1 MNGCGTLLSLSL
13 SLCFWLDCRKPI
25 LSGIQ
30 LFRVWKNIFLSA
42 LSFFQ
47 TCIVLVLIYRL
58 CDKYFLSFF
67 LNKLTFV
74 YLVNVY
80 LEGKRILKIES
91 TQAVLF
97 LRKTAWLTDSSQ
109 LKVQASITER
119 FQNGKKGKQKKY
131 VEEEKRH
138 FEREKNI
145 FFELHQTLQ
154 SVSPSTLVV
163 AKF

>member
-1 MNGCGTLLSLSL
+1 MKKLNVTTCMNGCGTLLSLSL

-97 LRKTAWLTDSSQ
+97 CAKLHDWLTLLNS
-109 LKVQASITER
+109 KFKQASQR
-119 FQNGKKGKQKKY
+119 GFKMVKK
-131 VEEEKRH
+131 ENKR
-138 FEREKNI
+138 N
-145 FFELHQTLQ
+145 T
-154 SVSPSTLVV
+154 
-163 AKF
+163 

>member
-1 MNGCGTLLSLSL
+1 LHEWMWHRTL

-47 TCIVLVLIYRL
+47 TCIVRVLIYRL

-97 LRKTAWLTDSSQ
+97 CAKLHDWLTLLNS
-109 LKVQASITER
+109 KFKQASQR
-119 FQNGKKGKQKKY
+119 GFKMVKK
-131 VEEEKRH
+131 ENKR
-138 FEREKNI
+138 N
-145 FFELHQTLQ
+145 T
-154 SVSPSTLVV
+154 
-163 AKF
+163 